1 MNLDAIPTKLARAG
15 LDVGTGMLRG
25 LVHRLCLILLIL
37 PLVCQAASPNI
48 VVIMADDLGWRDLH
62 GYGNE
67 RVDTPHLD
75 QLAKEGMKFTDAY
88 AAAPVCSPTRA
99 AMMTGQSPA
108 RLHLTNHAPGHPD
121 GFALP
126 GSNLHE
132 AEWTRHLP
140 LSAVTIAERLSAA
153 GYATAHV
160 GKWHLS
166 HIHRPGKESVTEPE
180 LRPEHQGFSLN
191 IGGCALG
198 GPPSYFSPYRNPALK
213 DGPPGEYL
221 PERLADEAIQFMR
234 DHRDGPFFLNW
245 WPYSV
250 HYPMQ
255 AREALIAKYRER
267 GGLKDPIYAA
277 MIEGM
282 DAAIGRF
289 LKALDDA
296 GLRDNTLVLF
306 TSDNGGYDS
315 DNRPL
320 RGVKGMLYEG
330 GIRVPWIVRWPG
342 KIKPDTINN
351 TPIISTDCY
360 PTLLEIAGLPPTPD
374 YPLDGRSLV
383 PLFMQ
388 SPGFERDSLCF
399 HYPNYAFHKQ
409 NRLGSAIREGAYKLI
424 KYYDDDSLELYDLSK
439 DISEKQNLAAK
450 SPEIAARLAAKLES
464 WLRETHAKLPVKM
477 TTKAGSQGT
486 KK

>member
-1 MNLDAIPTKLARAG
+1 MNRRLPQ
-15 LDVGTGMLRG
+15 
-25 LVHRLCLILLIL
+25 HRLFLLL
-37 PLVCQAASPNI
+37 LLVPLVGPAASPNI

-67 RVDTPHLD
+67 LVDTPHLD
-75 QLAKEGMKFTDAY
+75 QLAREGMKFTDAY
-88 AAAPVCSPTRA
+88 AASPVCSPTRA
-99 AMMTGQSPA
+99 SMMTGQSPA

-121 GFALP
+121 GFALE
-126 GSNLHE
+126 GSNLQE
-132 AEWTRHLP
+132 AENIRHLP
-140 LSAVTIAERLSAA
+140 LNAITIAERLSAA
-153 GYATAHV
+153 GYTTAHL

-166 HIHRPGKESVTEPE
+166 HVSRPGKDGVTEPE

-191 IGGCALG
+191 IGGCHFG

-221 PERLADEAIQFMR
+221 PERLADEAVQFVR
-234 DHRDGPFFLNW
+234 SHRDGPFLLNW

-255 AREALIAKYRER
+255 ARGELIEKYRQR
-267 GGLKDPIYAA
+267 GGLKDPVYAA

-282 DAAIGRF
+282 DTAIGRF
-289 LKALDDA
+289 LRALDEA

-306 TSDNGGYDS
+306 TSDNGGYDG
-315 DNRPL
+315 DNKPL

-342 KIKPDTINN
+342 KVKPGTIN
-351 TPIISTDCY
+351 TMPVISTDCY
-360 PTLLEIAGLPPTPD
+360 PTLLEVAGLSPNSD
-374 YPLDGRSLV
+374 DPLDGRSLV
-383 PLFMQ
+383 PLFTQ
-388 SPGFERDSLCF
+388 SSGFDRDSLYF

-409 NRLGSAIREGAYKLI
+409 NRLGSAIREGVYKLI

-439 DISEKQNLAAK
+439 DIGENQNLAGQ
-450 SPEIAARLAAKLES
+450 SPELAARLADKLEL
-464 WLRETHAKLPVKM
+464 WLRETNARLPVKGANPPQ
-477 TTKAGSQGT
+477 TDGVEE
-486 KK
+486 